1 MLRNILFILLFCV
14 LSISSLALRNF
25 SDILSRG
32 MNEHFSAES
41 IFNALKQESDFVS
54 EQVVASTVYT
64 SLDRIEGLKSLENSQ
79 VRDIFGIYEGME
91 IKPEILAN
99 LGAKI
104 KASPWVESY
113 TFSKQVFPQRLKIN
127 IVEAEPAFVAEY
139 EGDSWIVSKKG
150 VLIQP
155 VREIVKPS
163 LVMQVSELPRVYGI
177 DPKEDNKSYL
187 SSVYDRLSYI
197 LKNLEFV
204 DLAGGFPF
212 KYSSLS
218 LINGGGIELEPVAL
232 EQAELEQVKL
242 EQRAELSAVRKL
254 PKKVLFQLRSL
265 EEAQNMLS
273 HLKTVLEDIRLRGE
287 TPEELD
293 LRFKDQVVLR

>member
-1 MLRNILFILLFCV
+1 MLFSV
-14 LSISSLALRNF
+14 LTISSLALRNF

-32 MNEHFSAES
+32 IGEHFSAES
-41 IFNALKQESDFVS
+41 IINALKQESDFVS

-113 TFSKQVFPQRLKIN
+113 SFSKQVFPQRLKIN

-155 VREIVKPS
+155 VKEIVKPS
-163 LVMQVSELPRVYGI
+163 LVMTVSELPRVYGI

-218 LINGGGIELEPVAL
+218 LINGGGIELEPVEL
-232 EQAELEQVKL
+232 QNAEP
-242 EQRAELSAVRKL
+242 STVRKL

-273 HLKTVLEDIRLRGE
+273 RLKIVLEDIRLRGE
-287 TPEELD
+287 TPGELD